1 MIAMKLKLVL
11 VLFVSLL
18 FLSCGEDAAGPSDP
32 YDLWY
37 SQQNE
42 SIVFLSKAHS
52 SEGEL
57 YLLDKSGEITRLT
70 FNNRHENNP
79 AISGDGSMIAFQ
91 AGDQYDMSTWEIFVL
106 DIASGAETRLTNNS
120 FIEAHPGWGPGDSLL
135 VFSSWHDSTGVP
147 TGAADIFTM
156 RTDGSNVIRLT
167 DSPWEDNDAEW
178 SPDGA
183 SIAFKSNRITQIAA
197 REEIFV
203 MDADGAD
210 QRRLT
215 TTVGWQSDHDPSW
228 SPDSRTIVYSHYN
241 GSRQWFDIA
250 DPDIFVS
257 SWSELIPWNICSV
270 DLQGN
275 SEQLTDVAYI
285 AGLPVFS
292 KDGSSILFLR
302 MDFIF
307 DTSGELIG
315 ADHPLILIPE
325 SGGTG
330 EQLIPDDEHTGTL
343 EYHDW

>member
-1 MIAMKLKLVL
+1 MTDKIRLLV
-11 VLFVSLL
+11 FVFLLSLA
-18 FLSCGEDAAGPSDP
+18 CGDDASGPSDP

-79 AISGDGSMIAFQ
+79 AISKDGSQVAFQ
-91 AGDQYDMSTWEIFVL
+91 AGDQSDMTTWEIYVL
-106 DIASGAETRLTNNS
+106 DTASGAETRLTNNS
-120 FIEAHPGWGPGDSLL
+120 FIEAHPDWGPGDSLL
-135 VFSSWHDSTGVP
+135 VFSSWHDSTGAP

-156 RTDGSNVIRLT
+156 RTDGTQVTRLT

-183 SIAFKSNRITQIAA
+183 YIAFKSNRITQIEG
-197 REEIFV
+197 REEIYV
-203 MDADGAD
+203 MDADGSD
-210 QRRLT
+210 QTRLT
-215 TTVGWQSDHDPSW
+215 TTFGWQSDHDPSW
-228 SPDSRTIVYSHYN
+228 SPDSKTIIYSHYN
-241 GSRQWFDIA
+241 GSRQWFDVA
-250 DPDIFVS
+250 DPAIFVS
-257 SWSELIPWNICSV
+257 SWNELIPWNIFSV

-275 SEQLTDVAYI
+275 TEQLTDVPYI

-292 KDGSSILFLR
+292 SDGSSILFLR

-307 DTSGELIG
+307 DQSGTLIG

-325 SGGTG
+325 SGGSG
-330 EQLIPDDEHTGTL
+330 QQLIPDDEHTGTL

>member
-1 MIAMKLKLVL
+1 MISKASLV
-11 VLFVSLL
+11 FVCL
-18 FLSCGEDAAGPSDP
+18 FLLSGCAEDTSGPSDP

-37 SQQNE
+37 EQQNE

-52 SEGEL
+52 PEGEL

-70 FNNRHENNP
+70 FNSRHENNP
-79 AISGDGSMIAFQ
+79 AISSDGTRIAFQ
-91 AGDQYDMSTWEIFVL
+91 AGDQYDMSTWEIYLL
-106 DIASGAETRLTNNS
+106 DIGSGNETRLTNNS
-120 FIEAHPGWGPGDSLL
+120 FIEAHPDWGPGDSLL

-156 RTDGSNVIRLT
+156 RTDGSQVTRLT

-183 SIAFKSNRITQIAA
+183 YIAFKSNRITQIAA

-203 MDADGAD
+203 MDADGFN
-210 QRRLT
+210 QTRLT
-215 TTVGWQSDHDPSW
+215 TTFGWQSDHDPSW
-228 SPDSRTIVYSHYN
+228 SPDSKTITYSHYN
-241 GSRQWFDIA
+241 GSRQWFDIS
-250 DPDIFVS
+250 DPDIFAD
-257 SWSELIPWNICSV
+257 SWDELIPWNIFSV
-270 DLQGN
+270 DLLGN
-275 SEQLTDVAYI
+275 SEQLTDVPYVA
-285 AGLPVFS
+285 ALPVFED
-292 KDGSSILFLR
+292 DGSSILFLR

-307 DTSGELIG
+307 NQSGELIG

-330 EQLIPDDEHTGTL
+330 EQLIPDNEHTGTL